1 MKIVYIY
8 CEGQTEESFIN
19 EILVPYFSNINIYVI
34 PIICTTSRH
43 KNKKY
48 KGGVSNYNK
57 IKDELIKICKQHH
70 NEYVTTM
77 FDYYAMPS
85 DTPNIND
92 NTHDIYKR
100 IENIERA
107 VDDDISMSNCSFNL
121 VLHEFEGLLFS
132 NPDSF
137 LKIAEE
143 DTVSEIV
150 KIRNEALTPEHINNS
165 PNTAPSKRLE
175 MLIPNYAKIKN
186 GTILSKDMGIDIIMD
201 ECKHFAKWIEK
212 N

>member
-137 LKIAEE
+137 LKIACG
-143 DTVSEIV
+143 VIV
-150 KIRNEALTPEHINNS
+150 
-165 PNTAPSKRLE
+165 
-175 MLIPNYAKIKN
+175 
-186 GTILSKDMGIDIIMD
+186 
-201 ECKHFAKWIEK
+201 
-212 N
+212 